1 LRTCDNCG
9 FVTGEA
15 FCPSCGK
22 PFPPPVP
29 GELRQDQVEFEP
41 ENRVQYSAAIDPE
54 EAYRQ
59 QGLRYRG
66 GTEIRFEPEPGE
78 TAVKANV
85 IGLLSMIL
93 AFFGGVVGLV
103 LGIIAVYLGKD
114 AQRRGL
120 KHAETAVTVG
130 YVGIVLS
137 IINIMVL
144 VLVLVFLPSA

>member
-9 FVTGEA
+9 HLTDEA

-29 GELRQDQVEFEP
+29 GELRQDQVEYEP
-41 ENRVQYSAAIDPE
+41 EQRVQYSAAVDPE

-66 GTEIRFEPEPGE
+66 GTEVRFEPEPSE
-78 TAVKANV
+78 TAFKAIFV
-85 IGLLSMIL
+85 GIMSIL
-93 AFFGGVVGLV
+93 FAFLGGVPGLV

-114 AQRRGL
+114 AQRKRL
-120 KHAETAVTVG
+120 NHADSAITFG
-130 YVGIVLS
+130 YVGIILS
-137 IINIMVL
+137 SISILVL
-144 VLVLVFLPSA
+144 VLVLAVLPSA